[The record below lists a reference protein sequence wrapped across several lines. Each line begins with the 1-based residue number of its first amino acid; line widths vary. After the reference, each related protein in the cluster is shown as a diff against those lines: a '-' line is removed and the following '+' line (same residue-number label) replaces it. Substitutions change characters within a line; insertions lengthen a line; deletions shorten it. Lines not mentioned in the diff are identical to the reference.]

1 MGSKR
6 EKKEQCPYNEGCACF
21 PRNRDCD
28 RCGWKPKEEK
38 KDGKE

>member
-1 MGSKR
+1 MGR
-6 EKKEQCPYNEGCACF
+6 KKEQCPYNQGCACYTKK
-21 PRNRDCD
+21 RDCD

>member
-1 MGSKR
+1 MKR
-6 EKKEQCPYNEGCACF
+6 QSEKKEQCPYNAGCACV
-21 PRNRDCD
+21 PIKRDCD